1 MATVW
6 EAIDT
11 AKGVTVAVKILGR
24 LDEISRGRFFREGQ
38 LMAEVDHPNV
48 VEVHGVFSLPHN
60 GALMAMERLHGESL
74 ADRLWSRARLSAAEA
89 TRVGIALLDALAA
102 IHAQGIVH
110 RDLKPE
116 NVFLTEDG
124 GIKLLDFGIATAT
137 SGSLKLTRTGALV
150 GTPVYMAPEQIL
162 EEEGMGA
169 PVDLWAL
176 GIVLYECITGR
187 SPTDRD
193 NLGQVF
199 QAILVGGYPLP
210 HLLQPS
216 CPRPLSELIMAL
228 LCRAPEVRPTAPEA
242 RHKLAAMR
250 DGMSVDIA
258 RPETFAEAVTPAP
271 SLTVE
276 AASAPPTAHTPISIR
291 GGIDGPA
298 EWAASRTTEL
308 PPPLGG
314 MPSPVGAPDD
324 EELPPR
330 RPVRL
335 GRYLAAA
342 YAAVAMMGICDVPTP
357 GPEPLRALTKQALA
371 AIQIPDAAAQ
381 VAAPVAPKEEHVTIA
396 ISASPETTK
405 IFIDG
410 KAVGGHSFRTEVPR
424 AKEAHRVV
432 LSAPGHEPIAF
443 ELSYEASR
451 SFDLSL
457 APKPA
462 GHRGRDWVARR
473 VRPIERRNPYRY
485 PATP

>member
-24 LDEISRGRFFREGQ
+24 LDDISRRRFFREGQ
-38 LMAEVDHPNV
+38 LMAEIDHPNV
-48 VEVHGVFSLPHN
+48 VRVHGVFSLPHD

-74 ADRLWSRARLSAAEA
+74 ADRLWSRARLSASE
-89 TRVGIALLDALAA
+89 TTQVGIALLDALASV
-102 IHAQGIVH
+102 HGQGIVH

-116 NVFLTEDG
+116 NVFLTDEG
-124 GIKLLDFGIATAT
+124 TIKLLDFGIATAT

-162 EEEGMGA
+162 EEAGMGA

-176 GIVLYECITGR
+176 GIVLYECITGCA
-187 SPTDRD
+187 PTDRD

-199 QAILVGGYPLP
+199 QAILVGGYAAP

-216 CPRPLSELIMAL
+216 CPRALSELIMAL
-228 LCRAPEVRPTAPEA
+228 LCRAPEVRPTAVEA
-242 RHKLAAMR
+242 RRKLAAMR
-250 DGMSVDIA
+250 DGAPVELEEPFS
-258 RPETFAEAVTPAP
+258 EAITPAP
-271 SLTVE
+271 SLSVE
-276 AASAPPTAHTPISIR
+276 AASAPPGAHTPISIR
-291 GGIDGPA
+291 GGIDGPV

-308 PPPLGG
+308 PPPMQVLAS
-314 MPSPVGAPDD
+314 MSDPDD
-324 EELPPR
+324 ELLPPR
-330 RPVRL
+330 KPIRL
-335 GRYLAAA
+335 GRHLAAA

-357 GPEPLRALTKQALA
+357 GPEPLRALTQHALA
-371 AIQIPDAAAQ
+371 AIRIPDAAAKTAVPAQ
-381 VAAPVAPKEEHVTIA
+381 PTEDQVTIS

-410 KAVGGHSFRTEVPR
+410 KAVSGRRFRAEVPR
-424 AKEAHRVV
+424 AKETHRVV

-443 ELSYEASR
+443 DVSYEASR
-451 SFDLSL
+451 SFDLTL
-457 APKPA
+457 APKPTPV
-462 GHRGRDWVARR
+462 RGRGWVARR

-485 PATP
+485 PAAP